1 MVSQMAAAA
10 AEVEE
15 VLLAF
20 LEHHQESI
28 SSEQWASS
36 AGFDHNVVKDVI
48 RSLHGFG
55 YVEAEVREEKRDRFA
70 YSLGCNSLLGN
81 ACQRD

>member
-15 VLLAF
+15 ALLAF

-28 SSEQWASS
+28 SSEQGASS

-55 YVEAEVREEKRDRFA
+55 YVEAEVIEEKRREEG
-70 YSLGCNSLLGN
+70 SGCI
-81 ACQRD
+81 

>member
-55 YVEAEVREEKRDRFA
+55 YVEAEVREEKRREEG
-70 YSLGCNSLLGN
+70 SVCI
-81 ACQRD
+81 